1 LGWRVAS
8 IGLAILLGCN
18 GLVLIYWSIFADIKP
33 YPSWAFFWTGLFGIA
48 LVAFMAIVTTTL
60 KAIYDSDA
68 VEIRCAISLPPSLLG
83 RTIGR
88 MLRSDIAAK
97 KKLGIP
103 SIFVPTYVLY
113 PKARNKKNLMIWV
126 PKEDDYFRSW
136 IAGIPDADKQF
147 FRNRRKSKQQS

>member
-1 LGWRVAS
+1 M
-8 IGLAILLGCN
+8 GCN
-18 GLVLIYWSIFADIKP
+18 GLVLIYWSIFADIRP
-33 YPSWAFFWTGLFGIA
+33 YPSWAFFWIGLFGIA
-48 LVAFMAIVTTTL
+48 LVVFLAIVTTTL

-68 VEIRCAISLPPSLLG
+68 VEIRCAISLPPTLQG

-103 SIFVPTYVLY
+103 SIFMPTYVLY
-113 PKARNKKNLMIWV
+113 PKAQDAKKLAIWV

-147 FRNRRKSKQQS
+147 FRDRRKSK